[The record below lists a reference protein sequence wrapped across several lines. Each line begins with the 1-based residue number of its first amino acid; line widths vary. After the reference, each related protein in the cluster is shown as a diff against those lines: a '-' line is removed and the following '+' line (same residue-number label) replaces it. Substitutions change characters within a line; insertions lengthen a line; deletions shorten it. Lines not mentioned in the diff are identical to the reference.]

1 MTTTYTVATWTVTS
15 LTDSVEN
22 GSLKLPDLQRP
33 FVWGR
38 SKVRDLF
45 DSMYRGYPVGQLM
58 FWQRSPD
65 EDSGRAIGN
74 NAQVAATHQIIDGQ
88 QRLTSLFAVVKGEPV
103 LDADYNKK
111 TIKISFEPFTEKF
124 EVQNA
129 AILKSS
135 TWISDIAEVF
145 SEPFESQERF
155 IARFEATNGEMT
167 LEQKKLLSKNLTTLH
182 NLLNYSF
189 SVVTLL
195 QHTTKETVADIF
207 VRINSQGA
215 SLISTDFI
223 LTWLSVFWGEGREE
237 IELFARNS
245 HLSAH
250 TASEIA
256 GRKIDWTPLNH
267 FLRIDAGQIVR
278 LAIAYGL
285 NRGKIQDAYAALQS
299 RTREGYADVAK
310 QQEELAKLKAALPIV
325 LNPLHWD
332 EFWRAIQLGGFRSRK
347 MVTSDNNLLISYI
360 VFLIGRERF
369 KVDLNKLRVAIARW
383 FFMGQLTSRYTG
395 SAESAIQRE
404 LDALSA
410 LTEGT
415 EAEFLGYLDR
425 VIKLE
430 LSDDFWNS
438 RMPEQLISSVAGLSP
453 NYQAYLAS
461 LNLLNADLFM
471 TELKV
476 HQWSDPTVTAVKG
489 TELHHLFPRAYLQ
502 RELGITDIKRFN
514 QIANFAPT
522 DWKTN
527 IAISGKSPAEY
538 WPELKASQMNSPESL
553 ARQLH
558 WHAMP
563 ENWEHMSF
571 DDFLVERRKLI
582 AQVTRQGFE
591 QIGISMREPIRYEV
605 DAVVEIERQDFTDD
619 VAALIDSGLLA
630 PGEVL
635 TEVDP
640 DLAVEAFVTADRTV
654 IVAGQVYDSLDL
666 AAEAAGAVNLSG
678 LEFWAREV
686 DGEPVSLLQL
696 FQG

>member
-1 MTTTYTVATWTVTS
+1 MSTTYTVASWSVTS
-15 LTDSVEN
+15 LTDSVES

-65 EDSGRAIGN
+65 EDTGRAIGG

-135 TWISDIAEVF
+135 TWIADIAEVF
-145 SEPFESQERF
+145 QEPFDAQERF
-155 IARFEATNGEMT
+155 IQRFEAANGEMT
-167 LEQKKLLSKNLTTLH
+167 QEQKRLLSKNLTTLH
-182 NLLNYSF
+182 NLLNYPF

-195 QHTTKETVADIF
+195 QQTTKETVADIF

-223 LTWLSVFWGEGREE
+223 LTWLSVFWPDGRDE
-237 IELFARNS
+237 IETFARNS

-256 GRKIDWTPLNH
+256 GHRIDWTPLNH

-278 LAIAYGL
+278 LVIAYGL
-285 NRGKIQDAYAALQS
+285 NRGKIQDAYSALQA
-299 RTREGYADVAK
+299 RTREGYADVER
-310 QQEELAKLKAALPIV
+310 QQEELDKLKLALPVV
-325 LNPLHWD
+325 LNRLHWD

-347 MVTSDNNLLISYI
+347 MVTSDNNLLLSYI

-383 FFMGQLTSRYTG
+383 FFMAQLTGRYTG
-395 SAESAIQRE
+395 SAETAIQKE
-404 LDALSA
+404 LDAIGA
-410 LTEGT
+410 LTEST
-415 EAEFLGYLDR
+415 EEAFLSYLER
-425 VIKLE
+425 IIKVE
-430 LSDDFWNS
+430 LSDDYWNS

-453 NYQAYLAS
+453 NYQAYLAA
-461 LNLLNADLFM
+461 LNILNADLFM

-489 TELHHLFPRAYLQ
+489 TELHHLFPRAYLE

-522 DWKTN
+522 DWQTN
-527 IAISGKSPAEY
+527 ILISDKPPAEY
-538 WPELKASQMNSPESL
+538 WPELKASRMNSEGLL

-563 ENWEHMSF
+563 ENWEHLSF
-571 DDFLVERRKLI
+571 DDFLAERRKLL
-582 AQVTRQGFE
+582 AQVTREGFE
-591 QIGISMREPIRYEV
+591 QIGLGLSEPIRYQVDEV
-605 DAVVEIERQDFTDD
+605 IELSRQDFTDD
-619 VAALIDSGLLA
+619 VAALVDAGLLT
-630 PGEVL
+630 PGEIL

-654 IVAGQVYDSLDL
+654 MVAGQIYDSLDE

-678 LEFWAREV
+678 LEFWARDV
-686 DGEPVSLLQL
+686 SGEPVSLLEL
-696 FQG
+696 FSS